1 MKKKIQKIALIIW
14 LICSVIGC
22 LAIITLAIIKNT
34 EDNTVVKVYEN
45 GLDELDLEYDD
56 DNHQYIV
63 YVGSEDKGTL
73 KQYYVKLED
82 VVLIPDVDNEVHFEI
97 TKSGKC
103 KLYFFIKWEVE
114 E

>member
-22 LAIITLAIIKNT
+22 LTIITLAIIKNT
-34 EDNTVVKVYEN
+34 EDNTIVESYES
-45 GLDELDLEYDD
+45 GLDEIAIDFDDDKLEYDVFVFKTEK
-56 DNHQYIV
+56 HYF
-63 YVGSEDKGTL
+63 
-73 KQYYVKLED
+73 VKLED
-82 VVLIPDVDNEVHFEI
+82 VVVIPFTENEAYIEI